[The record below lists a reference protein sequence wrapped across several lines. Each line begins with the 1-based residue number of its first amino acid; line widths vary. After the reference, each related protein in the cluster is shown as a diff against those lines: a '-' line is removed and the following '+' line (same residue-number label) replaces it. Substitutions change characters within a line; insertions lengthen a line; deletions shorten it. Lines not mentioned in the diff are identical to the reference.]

1 MSPLSRR
8 SLGWARGFKV
18 NSLRKHNA
26 LFRKRKT
33 EITAAAA
40 TGCGKGSFV
49 DQKQKPAV
57 AVGNVS
63 RRTDETLRGVY
74 LGRVDGFTLLPNV
87 FFPENLQRY
96 PASSGLFLHVQNG
109 WKTTGGRHFR
119 LDLARTPM
127 PFSVFYCDPGGIL
140 RRTMSLG
147 GEPTQCFHSKPAYNR
162 YAKLG

>member
-1 MSPLSRR
+1 VSPLSRR

-49 DQKQKPAV
+49 DQKQKTAV

-87 FFPENLQRY
+87 FFPENL
-96 PASSGLFLHVQNG
+96 
-109 WKTTGGRHFR
+109 
-119 LDLARTPM
+119 
-127 PFSVFYCDPGGIL
+127 
-140 RRTMSLG
+140 
-147 GEPTQCFHSKPAYNR
+147 
-162 YAKLG
+162 